1 MGGMVSNH
9 SATESATPGL
19 MRMVAQLAQAPEMQ
33 RMADQL
39 LGSSDDGGVAQ
50 RSGRRNSTA
59 PNISGLMQTML
70 PMMTQVRPAKIEH
83 LLCMLAS

>member
-9 SATESATPGL
+9 SATEPAMPGL

-33 RMADQL
+33 GMADQL

-50 RSGRRNSTA
+50 RSGSRTSTA

-70 PMMTQVRPAKIEH
+70 PMMTQVRPAKMQH
-83 LLCMLAS
+83 LHSVLAS